1 VIRGRAVA
9 QHRLACGSGPV
20 RKPGPGWPSG
30 FAGSRG
36 WLLTLRLWLSA
47 RLVCYLLEASDS
59 PKMVGNVHVGGL
71 VACGSQSPEMPE
83 G

>member
-1 VIRGRAVA
+1 MIRGRAVA

-47 RLVCYLLEASDS
+47 RLVCYLLEATAS
-59 PKMVGNVHVGGL
+59 PVACGVHVGGL
-71 VACGSQSPEMPE
+71 VARGSQYPEMPE